1 MDCPVCGTYGTL
13 TFFTDRIVCVQYD
26 AKNSDTSCGAV
37 FDLNRDAVRE
47 SWMKKLVKS
56 SCRGDSEFPCPQADA
71 STGGQDLIQCPSCE
85 ALEDKE
91 LFFNADDRDREPDVD
106 MVVDLDKLWKKELEN

>member
-1 MDCPVCGTYGTL
+1 MHNCPVCGTEDSL
-13 TFFTDRIVCVQYD
+13 TFYRKDRYGPDIILCTPYEND
-26 AKNSDTSCGAV
+26 DNDTSCGAV
-37 FDLNRDAVRE
+37 FTLDRNTVRK

-56 SCRGDSEFPCPQADA
+56 SCKGDAEFPCPQPDA

-91 LFFNADDRDREPDVD
+91 LFFDVDARDQHLDVD
-106 MVVDLDKLWKKELEN
+106 MTVED